1 MLYIVGLFVKPSSR
15 ICDACDAENIGFQN
29 RCIQCNNKLDKKK
42 FGKGQSKK
50 AKEREKRKKIRE
62 QCNVNKRSY
71 KTRREANLAAK
82 AMFEKGQGLKSYWC
96 KGCNGYH
103 LTKQKG

>member
-1 MLYIVGLFVKPSSR
+1 MALIVKPSSR
-15 ICDACDAENIGFQN
+15 ICSACDAENIGFRN
-29 RCIQCNNKLDKKK
+29 RCIKCKEKLDIKK
-42 FGKGQSKK
+42 FKGQSNK
-50 AKEREKRKKIRE
+50 AKARENRKIVRE

-82 AMFEKGQGLKSYWC
+82 AMLKKGQGLKSYWC